1 MSISPKEW
9 QDELEPKD
17 TELLAKIESKPYRA
31 YEFSD
36 LIPKGNDLLFAIA
49 QALTLRDSLNRL
61 VEKGL
66 VKSKNIRGKTFY
78 ISSKAL

>member
-31 YEFSD
+31 YEFGD
-36 LIPKGNDLLFAIA
+36 LLPKGN
-49 QALTLRDSLNRL
+49 ALPIEIGLAFTLHESLSRL
-61 VEKGL
+61 VAKGL

-78 ISSKAL
+78 ISSKAI